1 MTALSV
7 QSQIDRLEQ
16 QFKAVASLLV
26 EDQPNAITSGC
37 EAVQQLSV
45 ELVQTFDSLPPL
57 AVPAPILLR
66 LKELSQGITV
76 LRENLL
82 RRAAYVDYALSVVVP
97 TSPKSTYG
105 AATSPYGTLARQS
118 GAFKVLAA

>member
-1 MTALSV
+1 MTALSL
-7 QSQIDRLEQ
+7 QNQIDRLEQ
-16 QFKAVASLLV
+16 QFKAVASLV
-26 EDQPNAITSGC
+26 ADDQATALTSGC
-37 EAVQQLSV
+37 EALQQLSV
-45 ELVQTFDSLPPL
+45 ELAQTFDSLPPL
-57 AVPAPILLR
+57 AVPGPILLR

-97 TSPKSTYG
+97 IAPKATYG
-105 AATSPYGTLARQS
+105 TTTGPYGTLARQT